1 MPQRS
6 LLVLGLANG
15 GKTTL
20 VNCLKPTRD
29 RDQEVAP
36 TVGFA
41 VERFTL
47 HKCKL
52 TVIDMS
58 GQGRYQDLWE
68 CYYKECQAVVF
79 VVDAASDLARL
90 EEARDMLHAA
100 LVHEQLADTPLLVFA
115 NKSDLPAARSAADV
129 AAEVHLTG
137 EACEGRAWHIGAC
150 SALTGEGIDE
160 GIRWLIG
167 KL

>member
-58 GQGRYQDLWE
+58 GQERYQDLWE

-79 VVDAASDLARL
+79 VVDAASNLARL

-100 LVHEQLADTPLLVFA
+100 LVHEQLAATPLLVFA
-115 NKSDLPAARSAADV
+115 NKSDLPAARSAAGRRRRSASDGRGVRGEGV
-129 AAEVHLTG
+129 AHRRVQ
-137 EACEGRAWHIGAC
+137 RAH
-150 SALTGEGIDE
+150 GEGIDE